1 MKLIRGNSMKHNA
14 VVGGNP
20 LNSPAR
26 VLAAYTSLLARSSR
40 MLACVREHDWFN
52 LVEEQTCYAI
62 EVDAIASAEE
72 GMEFTAGD
80 RQRKAE
86 LLEQILEQDLEIRR
100 RLRQRQDE
108 LQQLIGTSQRKRDLS
123 RAYGSLIPL
132 GTPGQ

>member
-1 MKLIRGNSMKHNA
+1 MRRNA
-14 VVGGNP
+14 IVGDNP
-20 LNSPAR
+20 LTSPAR

-62 EVDAIASAEE
+62 EVDAIASAEA
-72 GMEFTAGD
+72 GMAFSESE

-86 LLEQILEQDLEIRR
+86 LLEQILEQDLEVRKG
-100 RLRQRQDE
+100 LRQRQDE

-123 RAYGSLIPL
+123 RTYGSLIPL

>member
-1 MKLIRGNSMKHNA
+1 MNRGNSMKRNLIA
-14 VVGGNP
+14 GENP
-20 LNSPAR
+20 LTSPTR

-62 EVDAIASAEE
+62 EVDAIACAEA
-72 GMEFTAGD
+72 GMVFDDRD

-86 LLEQILEQDLEIRR
+86 LLEQILEQDLEIRQ

-108 LQQLIGTSQRKRDLS
+108 LQQLIGSSQRKRDLS
-123 RAYGSLIPL
+123 RTYGSLVPL